1 MDNAANNDTCT
12 AAIQESLKQCQIE
25 FVDQERQIR

>member
-1 MDNAANNDTCT
+1 MDNAANNNTCT
-12 AAIQESLKQCQIE
+12 TAIQESLEQHQIE

>member
-1 MDNAANNDTCT
+1 MNNAVNNDICT
-12 AAIQESLKQCQIE
+12 IIIQESLEQCQIE